1 MKSQK
6 SKIFQDTFL
15 KVVKEDVTSANT
27 GMGPTASEAP
37 TQFSGDTYATGDS
50 RLPSALGSKKVK
62 GKKKIQIQKRGRIG
76 M

>member
-27 GMGPTASEAP
+27 GMGPTTSEAP
-37 TQFSGDTYATGDS
+37 TQFSGDTYATGDM
-50 RLPSALGSKKVK
+50 RVPKILGSKKR
-62 GKKKIQIQKRGRIG
+62 GKKIPIQRRGKVG
-76 M
+76 L